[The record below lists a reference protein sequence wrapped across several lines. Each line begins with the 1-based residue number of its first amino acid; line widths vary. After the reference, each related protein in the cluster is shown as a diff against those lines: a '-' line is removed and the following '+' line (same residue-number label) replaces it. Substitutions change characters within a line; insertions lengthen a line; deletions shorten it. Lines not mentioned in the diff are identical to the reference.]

1 MEDKRSL
8 RTRLRDAR
16 ARRSPADVEAAAV
29 ALAERGVSAVGD
41 AKTVAA
47 YASIR
52 DEPPTQLLLDELRR
66 RDVQVLLPRVAEGDL
81 EWAPYESWAALAMTD
96 RGLREPTGPAIAA
109 SLADIAEVVLAP
121 ALAVD
126 RRGNRLGR
134 GAGYY
139 DRALAAVSHDRVIAV
154 VFEDE
159 VLDSLPA
166 DAYDVPVATA
176 LTPSGLVSLSGD

>member
-1 MEDKRSL
+1 MGCSHAMEDKRSL

-29 ALAERGVSAVGD
+29 ALAER
-41 AKTVAA
+41 
-47 YASIR
+47 
-52 DEPPTQLLLDELRR
+52 
-66 RDVQVLLPRVAEGDL
+66 
-81 EWAPYESWAALAMTD
+81 
-96 RGLREPTGPAIAA
+96 
-109 SLADIAEVVLAP
+109 VLAP